1 MTLFQSIQGNT
12 QPPHPWLGAVVGD
25 DEKIGWTDKIEK
37 ISNAA
42 LVIFAPLLN

>member
-1 MTLFQSIQGNT
+1 MFQSIQGNT

-25 DEKIGWTDKIEK
+25 AEKIGTDKVEK
-37 ISNAA
+37 ISTAA